1 MDFGDNH
8 RRSIASALR
17 YTEETLGTVETALT
31 GHGHMNVL
39 HCIKDDLTP
48 LQTER
53 ISDRIHAIR
62 SLIAFL
68 KGSLSLEV
76 EPVPLSRVVG
86 GAASALWVTL
96 VDTEPERLTRYGPVP
111 EKIKTELGPALE
123 AILAHL
129 HELQA
134 IVAHR

>member
-68 KGSLSLEV
+68 KGSLFLEV

-96 VDTEPERLTRYGPVP
+96 VDTLLPSIPCDCRDFQRAGSMIQAEPGAASR
-111 EKIKTELGPALE
+111 A
-123 AILAHL
+123 
-129 HELQA
+129 
-134 IVAHR
+134 